1 MVFTASFAI
10 IIIIIIII
18 IYIIFEINLIKLKI
32 YVNPITYAEIL
43 SLMSFISNE
52 YFINYA

>member
-1 MVFTASFAI
+1 MVFTASFA

>member
-10 IIIIIIII
+10 IIIIII
-18 IYIIFEINLIKLKI
+18 YFIFEINLIKLKI
-32 YVNPITYAEIL
+32 YVNPITNAEIL
-43 SLMSFISNE
+43 SLMYFISNE